1 MPRRRFYPVVAFWAA
16 VLLALGGLGAAGA
29 TGVTGLADQPFT
41 SAVFSATHNSY
52 SGNVDG
58 AKGSLTYQLDHGVRF
73 LELDVHDNGYAANH
87 DYSIGHGSPG
97 DQVDHAGNPAS
108 NRLADWLDDV
118 ASWSSAHPT
127 HAPLV
132 VMLDLKDDLTD
143 NHTDADGN
151 LTALNR
157 ELRTAFGS
165 RLLEATDYQPGSTV
179 DALRGRVLTL
189 LSGSQTTRLEYRRD
203 VGAHPAVAI
212 NGNGQIVE
220 VHDSGHG
227 TLWYWTGTYGADGAV
242 TWLRHGYY
250 DTGTTPAVTI
260 NDDGWL
266 VEVHQSNTATTLW
279 HRVGHVDAA
288 GEISWSGSHQYDN
301 GVLPTVQFTSPTGN
315 TVQEIH
321 RSQSHD
327 QNWAWHG
334 ELDTGARTVTWS
346 GNATT
351 PGPRYDKSTSVSG
364 TRSVQVHTAAD
375 GATPADTLRYTTDRV
390 TGGLIRYQQTAFDEY
405 QQGDRAELRQGA
417 LFYAAPATA
426 KDFILSARSDG
437 HLVRGWDFDSADL
450 ATDPL
455 ANYPATNTP
464 DASWYQ
470 NLLTQAGTDK

>member
-1 MPRRRFYPVVAFWAA
+1 MPRRRFRPVVALWAA
-16 VLLALGGLGAAGA
+16 ALLALGGLGVAEA
-29 TGVTGLADQPFT
+29 TGAAETADQPFT
-41 SAVFSATHNSY
+41 SAVFRSTHNSY
-52 SGNVDG
+52 SGDVDG

-87 DYSIGHGSPG
+87 DYSIGHDSPG

-108 NRLADWLDDV
+108 NLLADWLNAV
-118 ASWSSAHPT
+118 AAWSAAHPS

-157 ELRTAFGS
+157 ELKTAFGTQ
-165 RLLEATDYQPGSTV
+165 LLPPTDYQSGSTV
-179 DALRGRVLTL
+179 DALRGKVLTL
-189 LSGSQTTRLEYRRD
+189 LSGDQTTRAEYKRD
-203 VGAHPAVAI
+203 LGAHPAVAI
-212 NGNGQIVE
+212 NGNGQVVE

-227 TLWYWTGTYGADGAV
+227 TLWYWTGTYGADGAI

-250 DTGTTPAVTI
+250 DTGTTPAVTL

-279 HRVGHVDAA
+279 NRVGHLGAD

-301 GVLPTVQFTSPTGN
+301 GVLPTVRFTGPN
-315 TVQEIH
+315 TVREIH
-321 RSQSHD
+321 RSQSKE
-327 QNWAWHG
+327 QNWTWHG
-334 ELDTGARTVTWS
+334 ALDTGARTVAWS

-351 PGPRYDKSTSVSG
+351 ADPRYDQSTSVSG
-364 TRSVQVHTAAD
+364 TRSVNVHNGAD

-390 TGGLIRYQQTAFDEY
+390 TGGVIRYEQTAFDEY
-405 QQGDRAELRQGA
+405 QQGDSAELAQGA
-417 LFYAAPATA
+417 LFYGAPATA
-426 KDFILSARSDG
+426 KDFIIAARGSD

-464 DASWYQ
+464 YTSWYDTM
-470 NLLTQAGTDK
+470 LTQAGASQ